1 MTVSP
6 LRYFLAVLHPA
17 HGLAALIVIAALG
30 LWMIVISP
38 GELDSAL
45 GLLLVAQM
53 FLASSGL
60 LVRARRGH
68 FDQVLTSR
76 PDRRS
81 ILVCHWIA
89 SVAHVVAAWVVLSG
103 VAWALGNTTS
113 AVSALVGPRLV
124 ALFVVSAIAWAA
136 GIGFSRGSV
145 GALWTMGLVA
155 ALLYHGNLLGSPPGP
170 HLIASTVAVMRHA
183 LVLLG
188 CPFLLLGS
196 KPPLVPGSVPAAA
209 CAAWLV
215 LLLVW
220 RSSEKFDLYLRERG

>member
-1 MTVSP
+1 MNVSP
-6 LRYFLAVLHPA
+6 LRYFLVVLHPA
-17 HGLAALIVIAALG
+17 HTVAALVAIAAFG

-53 FLASSGL
+53 FLASTGL

-68 FDQVLTSR
+68 FDQVLTSGA
-76 PDRRS
+76 DRRV
-81 ILVCHWIA
+81 ILVSHWIA
-89 SVAHVVAAWVVLSG
+89 SIAHGAVAWVLVSG
-103 VAWALGNTTS
+103 AAWALGNTTT
-113 AVSALVGPRLV
+113 AVSALAGRRLV

-136 GIGFSRGSV
+136 GIGFGRGGV

-155 ALLYHGNLLGSPPGP
+155 ALLYHGDLLGPPPGP
-170 HLIASTVAVMRHA
+170 QLIVSTVAVMRHA
-183 LVLLG
+183 LALLG

-196 KPPLVPGSVPAAA
+196 KSPLVSGSIPAAA
-209 CAAWLV
+209 CAAWLA

-220 RSSEKFDLYLRERG
+220 RSSDKFDLYLRERA